1 MAKAHLIE
9 FQTSRLQLRQW
20 NKADRQPFAALNAD
34 PRVMQ
39 FFPASLS
46 REQSDAMASRCEALI
61 DEHELHIDQQQIRVP
76 GFAQPIQYAA
86 NPGYAD
92 LSEG

>member
-1 MAKAHLIE
+1 M
-9 FQTSRLQLRQW
+9 SRPVLC
-20 NKADRQPFAALNAD
+20 FG
-34 PRVMQ
+34 
-39 FFPASLS
+39 
-46 REQSDAMASRCEALI
+46 EALI